1 MPTVS
6 ISRDHVVLDLGRTY
20 PQEEFEVICFE
31 LGEHPRGEPWRD
43 GARQQVALEVE
54 RAEAWERE
62 HDGRGGTVVAQR
74 QDLQVLELGEHA
86 VGIARRSASSLASS
100 WRM

>member
-1 MPTVS
+1 VTN
-6 ISRDHVVLDLGRTY
+6 RTG
-20 PQEEFEVICFE
+20 CST
-31 LGEHPRGEPWRD
+31 G
-43 GARQQVALEVE
+43 GARGDLLRARGAPPRRALAGRRPTAGCLEVE

-86 VGIARRSASSLASS
+86 VGIARRSASSLASN
-100 WRM
+100 WRMW